1 MPRSVPST
9 PLILDRR
16 LPAMKYH
23 AVCVGL
29 ACAVVLCALAWS
41 RGGAQ
46 QQMELLSSGGM
57 LYTGGDPMGYEV
69 AALKARFNSFK
80 STLSKLESQ
89 TDHLRKK
96 ETHFTLAE
104 ESSLNDIGSAEK
116 LTVQKFQDADRF
128 LDEPGPPGPMGPV
141 GLQGILGPPGDMGAA
156 GPMGKFSEKFPPPSL
171 ALFMRARE
179 AFVLVYR
186 LHTL

>member
-1 MPRSVPST
+1 
-9 PLILDRR
+9 
-16 LPAMKYH
+16 MKYH
-23 AVCVGL
+23 VICVGL

-46 QQMELLSSGGM
+46 EQMELLSSGGM

-116 LTVQKFQDADRF
+116 LTVQKFQDADHF